1 MNIFQTDLVNGLLF
15 LFLSL
20 LLFLVSK
27 IVKDF
32 LTPYSLNEELR
43 EHNNIAV
50 SLSLCGYFFATI
62 IVFLGALLGPPTTLA
77 HDLLSF
83 TGYALLGIVLLNI
96 SRVINDRFILYQFSN
111 VKEIVVDQNA
121 GTGAVEFGSY
131 VASGLV
137 VAGSIHGEGGGVH
150 TALAFFA
157 LSQLVL
163 VLFSKVYN
171 LITPFDVHAEV
182 ERDNVAAGVAFGGTL
197 VALGIIL
204 LKGAMGDF
212 ISWQYNLTDF
222 FLSISGGIILLP
234 LLRTFLDKVL
244 LPGTDLNQEI
254 ADEQNLA
261 LGLLEMTVAVLFAVC
276 IFFTID
282 FHINL

>member
-1 MNIFQTDLVNGLLF
+1 MNIFQTEFVNGLLF

-20 LLFLVSK
+20 LLFLASK
-27 IVKDF
+27 IVKDL
-32 LTPYSLNEELR
+32 LTPYSLNDELR
-43 EHNNIAV
+43 DKNIAA
-50 SLSLCGYFFATI
+50 SLSLCGYFCATI
-62 IVFLGALLGPPTTLA
+62 IVLLGALLGPPTTLLR
-77 HDLLSF
+77 DLFCF

-96 SRVINDRFILYQFSN
+96 SRVINDKYILYQFSN
-111 VKEIVVDQNA
+111 VKEIVTDRNA

-131 VASGLV
+131 IASGLV
-137 VAGSIHGEGGGVH
+137 VAGSIHGEGGGVY

-157 LSQLVL
+157 ISQVVL
-163 VLFSKVYN
+163 VLFCKVYN
-171 LITPFDVHAEV
+171 IITPFDVLAEI
-182 ERDNVAAGVAFGGTL
+182 ERDIVAAGVAIGGTL

-212 ISWQYNLTDF
+212 VSWQYNLTDF
-222 FLSISGGIILLP
+222 FLSVTSGIILLP
-234 LLRTFLDKVL
+234 LLRMFLDKVL

-254 ADEQNLA
+254 ADKQNLA
-261 LGLLEMTVAVLFAVC
+261 VGLLEMTVAILFAVC

>member
-32 LTPYSLNEELR
+32 LTPYSLDEELR
-43 EHNNIAV
+43 EHNNIAA

-62 IVFLGALLGPPTTLA
+62 IVLLGAMLGPPTTLA
-77 HDLLSF
+77 SDLLCF

-111 VKEIVVDQNA
+111 VKEIVTDQNA

-137 VAGSIHGEGGGVH
+137 VAGSIHGEGGGIH
-150 TALAFFA
+150 TALAFFV

-171 LITPFDVHAEV
+171 LFIPFDVHAEI

-222 FLSISGGIILLP
+222 CLSITGGIILLP
-234 LLRTFLDKVL
+234 LLRMFLDKVL